1 MSRLFIN
8 VLLFL
13 LPFVLFFAYAAW
25 ANRRR
30 AANGEDPLNT
40 PWYWL
45 IACALALAI
54 IGFFVLRIFIT
65 DNEGCYVPARMVDG
79 KFERA
84 QYVPCDGSRPGHI
97 PEPSAPSSDRPG
109 LPASP

>member
-1 MSRLFIN
+1 MSRIVVN
-8 VLLFL
+8 ILLFL

-30 AANGEDPLNT
+30 RTNGEDPLNT

-45 IACALALAI
+45 IACGLLLAI
-54 IGFFVLRIFIT
+54 IGFFVLRAFIT
-65 DNEGCYVPARMVDG
+65 DTPGCYIPARMVDG
-79 KFERA
+79 KMVKAE
-84 QYVPCDGSRPGHI
+84 YVECDGSRPGAI

-109 LPASP
+109 LTQP